1 MSVVLGTSLPSTTFS
16 ESPTISN
23 PPLYSTNNTL
33 LGTTALTKTAITGT
47 NKLTTNTV
55 QTMTGSLTFNNPP
68 TVATIDRAGVIQI
81 GATTDVVNIGGAST
95 SLSLNGVSVQAST
108 NLAKYFCQT
117 STSTTG
123 ASAGLVVAQKVTGGI
138 ADLTSLTSTIIP
150 ITAGLY
156 VSAPVV
162 IISPT
167 STVASPATLP
177 AFATYWVSGVSA
189 TGFTVNSTASG
200 RRFYYLTIGT

>member
-1 MSVVLGTSLPSTTFS
+1 MSVELGTLLPSTTFS

-33 LGTTALTKTAITGT
+33 LGTTALAKTAITGT

-55 QTMTGSLTFNNPP
+55 QTMTGNLTFNNPP
-68 TVATIDRAGVIQI
+68 TIATIDRAGVIQI
-81 GATTDVVNIGGAST
+81 GANTDVVNLGGTST
-95 SLSLNGVSVQAST
+95 SLSLNGISVQAST
-108 NLAKYFCQT
+108 NLAKYFCQG

-123 ASAGLVVAQKVTGGI
+123 GSAGLVTAQKLTGGI
-138 ADLTSLTSTIIP
+138 ADLTTVTTLPVT

-162 IISPT
+162 ILTPT
-167 STVASPATLP
+167 STVASPATPP
-177 AFATYWVSGVSA
+177 AYATYWVSGVSA